1 MNNITKLNQLDRS
14 DRAILRELQIDGR
27 ISNKALAAKVHLS
40 PPACH
45 ARLKRLTREGYILGY
60 KPILDR
66 RKLGLDNLCFIELSL
81 EVLQQERIGE
91 ILEGIASLPEVL
103 ECYHLTGECDYLL
116 KVAVRDT
123 DALHQFISGR
133 LVPVPGIA
141 RVHTSLV
148 LKEIKSAGALP
159 VE

>member
-1 MNNITKLNQLDRS
+1 MNNITDMNQLDRS
-14 DRAILRELQIDGR
+14 DRAILRELQLDGR

-45 ARLKRLTREGYILGY
+45 ARLKRLTEEGYIRGY
-60 KPILDR
+60 KPVLDR

-81 EVLQQERIGE
+81 EVHQRERIGE
-91 ILEGIASLPEVL
+91 ILESVVAFPEVL
-103 ECYHLTGECDYLL
+103 ECYHLTGEYDYLL

-123 DALHQFISGR
+123 DALHQFISGC

-148 LKEIKSAGALP
+148 LKEIKSAGVFP

>member
-1 MNNITKLNQLDRS
+1 MNNSKEIYRLDRS
-14 DRAILRELQIDGR
+14 DRVILRELQRDGR
-27 ISNKALAAKVHLS
+27 ISNKALAEKVHLS

-45 ARLKRLTREGYILGY
+45 ARLRRLTDEGYIIGY

-81 EVLQQERIGE
+81 AVHQQERIGE
-91 ILEGIASLPEVL
+91 ILDDIVSLPEVL
-103 ECYHLTGECDYLL
+103 ECYHLTGEYDYLL
-116 KVAVRDT
+116 KIAVRDT
-123 DALHQFISGR
+123 DALHHFISGR

-148 LKEIKSAGALP
+148 LKEIKSAGELP